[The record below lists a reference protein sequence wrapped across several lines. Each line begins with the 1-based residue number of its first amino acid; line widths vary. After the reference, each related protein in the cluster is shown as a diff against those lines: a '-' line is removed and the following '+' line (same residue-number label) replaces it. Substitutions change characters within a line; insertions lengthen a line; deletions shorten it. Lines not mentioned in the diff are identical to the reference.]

1 MKLKAGAVEGYLAKP
16 DPSVSTVL
24 LYGPDSGSV
33 AERARALAATVVDD
47 LRDPFRVSELT
58 GEELRFGRGRLV
70 EEAQALC
77 LLGGRRLVRVREAGD
92 GASDAVRD
100 LLKLPEQAGFVVLEA
115 GDLPASSSLRKLIEA
130 ASGAMALPCFHD
142 EDRQLGG
149 LVRSLLQE
157 HGLKAEADALSFLQ
171 SHLGGDRGIT
181 RAEVAK
187 LALYMADRP
196 GVPVTLADVTAMV
209 GDSSALEVED
219 ALLACLLGRCGE
231 LDHALARLLAEGEAP
246 VRLIRTAAGTLTRL
260 LRLSAVAAAGG
271 SIEAAIAAARPP
283 IFFRLQK
290 PFADALRR
298 WSPEALAQG
307 LSLLQAAE
315 LRCKSAAAPDALLCQ
330 AVFAQLAQLP
340 VRRQL
345 PADAAQK
352 RR

>member
-1 MKLKAGAVEGYLAKP
+1 MYGKGSGCAAGTRQPVVRLAAFATAMEVCDPELGAHAARVAANAEAVAVRLGWTRRQLEALFDGFLARAKCKDEALEDCKVRRGCALGNAAVEIPEDDENLHAIVLAYK
-16 DPSVSTVL
+16 
-24 LYGPDSGSV
+24 
-33 AERARALAATVVDD
+33 
-47 LRDPFRVSELT
+47 SEL
-58 GEELRFGRGRLV
+58 
-70 EEAQALC
+70 
-77 LLGGRRLVRVREAGD
+77 RRR
-92 GASDAVRD
+92 
-100 LLKLPEQAGFVVLEA
+100 
-115 GDLPASSSLRKLIEA
+115 LRKLSKDA
-130 ASGAMALPCFHD
+130 GASEP
-142 EDRQLGG
+142 
-149 LVRSLLQE
+149 
-157 HGLKAEADALSFLQ
+157 DALSFLQ

-196 GVPVTLADVTAMV
+196 GVPATLADVTAMV

-219 ALLACLLGRCGE
+219 ALLACLLGRRGE

-260 LRLSAVAAAGG
+260 LRLGVVAAAGG

-340 VRRQL
+340 ARRQL